1 MESAN
6 AKWRKPTRSDRLP
19 LHRSE
24 SPTGYSSTGC
34 SPAEPASASPVAD
47 NPSPSGE
54 SIKCALY
61 NLTAKITPSRP
72 TRLRRRPCC
81 HFYFAQPVTFLSC
94 ADKDCSEASVFT
106 SPYNPRPDPIEDAK
120 V

>member
-61 NLTAKITPSRP
+61 NLTAKIIPSRP

-94 ADKDCSEASVFT
+94 ADRTGNEQHTLTTT
-106 SPYNPRPDPIEDAK
+106 SSLSSLP
-120 V
+120 

>member
-6 AKWRKPTRSDRLP
+6 AKSRKPTHYDRLP
-19 LHRSE
+19 LHRRE

-81 HFYFAQPVTFLSC
+81 HFYFAQQDIYSSVTAPHL
-94 ADKDCSEASVFT
+94 V
-106 SPYNPRPDPIEDAK
+106 NPSGP
-120 V
+120 